1 MSDVNKEAETE
12 PKEEEVKVE
21 ETEESAAEEE
31 VKEEEDFKSKF
42 YYLAAEMENMK
53 RRHEKDRENL
63 LKFGNERIISS
74 MVSVLDDLDRSLEHA
89 EKEDENFKE
98 LIIGLEMVRKNFY
111 EVLTK
116 NGLEPV
122 ESIGKEFDPNFHEA
136 MAQQPVEGKKDGE
149 ITTEFQK
156 GYILNGRLLRPAKV
170 IVVKN

>member
-21 ETEESAAEEE
+21 ETSEE
-31 VKEEEDFKSKF
+31 VIEEEDFKSKF

-89 EKEDENFKE
+89 EKEDENFKD
-98 LIIGLEMVRKNFY
+98 LIVGLEMVRKNFH
-111 EVLTK
+111 EVLTR

-136 MAQQPVEGKKDGE
+136 MAQQPAEGKKDGE
-149 ITTEFQK
+149 ILTEFQK
-156 GYILNGRLLRPAKV
+156 GYTLNGRLLRPAKV

>member
-12 PKEEEVKVE
+12 VQEEETKVE
-21 ETEESAAEEE
+21 EVEESKEEE

-42 YYLAAEMENMK
+42 FYLAAEMENMK

-89 EKEDENFKE
+89 EKEDENFKD
-98 LIIGLEMVRKNFY
+98 LIVGLEMVRKNFH
-111 EVLTK
+111 EVLTR

-136 MAQQPVEGKKDGE
+136 MAQQPAEGKKDGE
-149 ITTEFQK
+149 ILTEFQK
-156 GYILNGRLLRPAKV
+156 GYTLNGRLLRPAKV